1 MAKKKKYQMGGD
13 LLASIKPLK
22 TKDTPIVK
30 DPIFSTKA
38 DHDKYYLAKSIEK
51 LSPED
56 KLFYNDL
63 LSGKATNVTPES
75 FIALKSPVPEY
86 KPLKMGKGKT
96 EPMGNVL
103 GKAYGLK
110 QGGIITDNRGQLA
123 HPGKVT
129 KILSNNITMKGVKNP
144 LLGVSNTGDT
154 KLMVP
159 GNNYIF
165 KGDSVTEFPLGKS
178 GIHIKPE
185 NKGKFTKYAKSKGM
199 SVQQAA
205 KSVLNNPDASSTL
218 KKRANFARNAAK
230 WKKGQDGANLGPK
243 KFLFED
249 KVKQSQM
256 EQNLNMMVITKG
268 HPEYLPSYLQKPVQ
282 YGYKHMLYKPKGQFG
297 TNVSNPYTQTNWGS
311 ENLFIPNQFSVEGQ
325 LNQFNNTLDNSSN
338 LLENLGGGMEI
349 LNTATSLLGGFQML
363 GQNKEQ
369 KREAKQMYK
378 LAKLTNQAASLPVD
392 KPKRKY
398 VRPEDQIIDPDTIAN
413 SYGTGTNYLQNGG
426 FLEGI
431 DYNRTGN
438 IGQMFGSF
446 IGGGQGIPSGAG
458 QIGSTLGGVA
468 GTLLGGPV
476 GQKIGSFLG
485 GTLGGVLGGF
495 GQRDT
500 RRYQNMAQDE
510 LEAAAF
516 QQGSK
521 QIHNQYTGFMQDGG
535 QISTH
540 WGGYAEPVSENPY
553 LPQDGQSVLFKG
565 NSHKEGGIGM
575 TFGKTPVEVEG
586 GEPAV
591 KLEHGLTVFGDM
603 KIPSYGVAELNDPKA
618 KNKKFKN
625 YVNDLN
631 QVENKQNKI
640 TDESIMAIN
649 DNPMATPFDKLK
661 YSSSTAM
668 LLGANMNLKNIAN
681 KKKIASDV
689 QNAIL
694 ETAEEFNLDSS
705 KLAEGKIKK
714 AKKGT
719 YIKAQAG
726 ADKIPAFITDAD
738 IPTYKE
744 LGFDFDPKDKTMLIR
759 TTSTPGK
766 QSTKS
771 SYLGSKEYQD
781 WFKANYPKNKNQVLD
796 SKWGPQLMKLAD
808 RTTKMSYPPTSK
820 TDRIRIFNPPKMDA
834 VGKLANI
841 RPIDVSGLKVPNS
854 APEANPSGKGVGY
867 GEENFDA
874 IGLVNSV
881 LPYLRPTNQRPLDP
895 NQLSGEMF
903 ALASNN
909 LDPVQ
914 AQLYNPLLEQ
924 VSDISLQDQ
933 MNANQADFNAL
944 QRSLRNNPA
953 ALATLAAQKYGA
965 NSGVLGEQFRLNQA
979 QRMNTYNKNRNT
991 LNDAQLKNL
1000 GILDQQ
1006 YVRQS
1011 EAKSKTKAVAQS
1023 ALESISDK
1031 IQRNKLENR
1040 TLGIYENLYNYRFGP
1055 QGHTF
1060 NLNPLFN
1067 PNIPQVGADLP
1078 LVDQDGVTAT
1088 EEYRQKYDRVG
1099 LPTGSEKRQKTTKK
1113 GMNGTLVKALKGYNQ
1128 TGY

>member
-1 MAKKKKYQMGGD
+1 MKKKIKKAQLGGS
-13 LLASIKPLK
+13 LFASASKALTVDPTL
-22 TKDTPIVK
+22 VK
-30 DPIFSTKA
+30 EPVFSTKA
-38 DHDKYYLAKSIEK
+38 DFDAYHLKQSLEK

-56 KLFYNDL
+56 RQWYNDAVA
-63 LSGKATNVTPES
+63 KKVTNVSPQDI
-75 FIALKSPVPEY
+75 IALRAPTPLYSDYVKS
-86 KPLKMGKGKT
+86 KGKN

-110 QGGIITDNRGQLA
+110 KGGIITDNRGQLA

-154 KLMVP
+154 KLMIP
-159 GNNYIF
+159 GNNYMF

-185 NKGKFTKYAKSKGM
+185 NKGKFNA
-199 SVQQAA
+199 
-205 KSVLNNPDASSTL
+205 L
-218 KKRANFARNAAK
+218 KKRTGKSTEELTHSKNPLTRKRAIFAQNAKK
-230 WKKGQDGANLGPK
+230 WNKGQDGANLGPK
-243 KFLFED
+243 RFLFEE
-249 KVKQSQM
+249 KTKLSPM
-256 EQNLNMMVITKG
+256 EQNINMMVLAKG
-268 HPEYLPSYLQKPVQ
+268 HPEYLPSYLQQPVQ
-282 YGYKHMLYKPKGQFG
+282 YGPKHMLYKPKGQFG
-297 TNVSNPYTQTNWGS
+297 TNVQQPIETNWGS
-311 ENLFIPNQFSVEGQ
+311 ENIFVPGQFSVAGQ
-325 LNQFNNTLDNSSN
+325 ANQFANTLDNPGN
-338 LLENLGGGMEI
+338 VLNDMGGI
-349 LNTATSLLGGFQML
+349 LNIGTSLLGGFQML
-363 GQNKEQ
+363 GQNREQ
-369 KREAKQMYK
+369 RREAKQMFK
-378 LAKLTNQAASLPVD
+378 LSELVNQASSLPVD

-398 VRPEDQIIDPDTIAN
+398 VRPEDQVIDPDTIAN
-413 SYGTGTNYLQNGG
+413 SYGTGTNYLQDGG

-431 DYNRTGN
+431 DYGRTGN

-476 GQKIGSFLG
+476 GTKIGSFLG
-485 GTLGGVLGGF
+485 GALGGVLGG
-495 GQRDT
+495 GLQRDT
-500 RRYQNMAQDE
+500 RRYQQKAQDQ
-510 LEAAAF
+510 LQSAAF
-516 QQGSK
+516 QQGSQ

-535 QISTH
+535 DISTH
-540 WGGYAEPVSENPY
+540 WGGYADPISVNPY
-553 LPQDGQSVLFKG
+553 LPGNGQSVLFKG
-565 NSHKEGGIGM
+565 NSHEQSDGKGNTGIGM
-575 TFGKTPVEVEG
+575 TFGNTPVEVEN

-603 KIPSYGVAELNDPKA
+603 KIPSYGVRELNDPKA

-625 YVNDLN
+625 YVNELN
-631 QVENKQNKI
+631 ELENKQNKI

-661 YSSSTAM
+661 YSSNTAM
-668 LLGANMNLKNIAN
+668 LTGANMNLKNIAN

-694 ETAEEFNLDSS
+694 QTAEEFNLDSGE
-705 KLAEGKIKK
+705 LAKGNIKK
-714 AKKGT
+714 AKMGKR
-719 YIKAQAG
+719 IAQAG
-726 ADKIPAFITDAD
+726 DIIPKSISREEA
-738 IPTYKE
+738 KKWLE
-744 LGFDFDPKDKTMLIR
+744 LGFAYEPNNQNRLFR
-759 TTSTPGK
+759 TINTPGK
-766 QSTKS
+766 EEFKTQS
-771 SYLGSKEYQD
+771 LGSKEYQD
-781 WFKANYPKNKNQVLD
+781 WFKANYPKNKGKVLD
-796 SKWGPQLMKLAD
+796 SKWGPQLMQLGD
-808 RTTKMSYPPTSK
+808 RTTKISYPGSSK
-820 TDRIRIFNPPKMDA
+820 TDYIDIFDPT
-834 VGKLANI
+834 GKLAKI
-841 RPIDVSGLKVPNS
+841 DPINVGNLRVPG
-854 APEANPSGKGVGY
+854 ATPTGKGVGT

-874 IGLVNSV
+874 MGLVNSI

-903 ALASNN
+903 ALASNQ

-953 ALATLAAQKYGA
+953 ALAQLAAQKYQA
-965 NSGVLGEQFRLNQA
+965 NTGVLGEQFRINQA
-979 QRMNTYNKNRNT
+979 QRMNTYNKNRAT

-1023 ALESISDK
+1023 ALESIADK

-1055 QGHTF
+1055 KGYAY

-1067 PNIPQVGADLP
+1067 PDIPQVGEDLP
-1078 LVDQDGVTAT
+1078 LIDENGVTSS
-1088 EEYRQKYDRVG
+1088 EEYRQKYDRIG
-1099 LPTGSEKRQKTTKK
+1099 NPIGSEKRQKTTKK
-1113 GMNGTLVKALKGYNQ
+1113 NKNGGLVRALKGYNQ
-1128 TGY
+1128 TSY